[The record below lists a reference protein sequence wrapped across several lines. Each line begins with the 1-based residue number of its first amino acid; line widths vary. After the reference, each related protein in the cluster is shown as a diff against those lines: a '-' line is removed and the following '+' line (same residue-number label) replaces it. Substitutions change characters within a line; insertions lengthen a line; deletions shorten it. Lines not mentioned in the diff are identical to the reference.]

1 MRAWKRQLF
10 VYIHLIGTPHRLSM
24 NRKWEYCCSGCL
36 SLPGG
41 GRQYDPAYASPGA
54 YLYLPLSNWIDIEEI
69 ERYFKSKLSNRKW
82 EWKYNSTRI
91 WWPGAS
97 NHLDWKVFG
106 RRKPF
111 KCRWLRFTQKRPI
124 SISAVM
130 RYICKK
136 RIASYGGDDDVKA
149 KSAYPLMLVMMMKMM
164 MSMLVQM
171 FLFF

>member
-1 MRAWKRQLF
+1 MIQLMLHQ
-10 VYIHLIGTPHRLSM
+10 VPIST
-24 NRKWEYCCSGCL
+24 CL
-36 SLPGG
+36 YPTGLTSKKLK
-41 GRQYDPAYASPGA
+41 
-54 YLYLPLSNWIDIEEI
+54 DILKVNFQTESESENI
-69 ERYFKSKLSNRKW
+69 
-82 EWKYNSTRI
+82 I
-91 WWPGAS
+91 APGAS

-136 RIASYGGDDDVKA
+136 KLASYGGDDDVKA
-149 KSAYPLMLVMMMKMM
+149 KSAYPLMLVMMMMMMKMM